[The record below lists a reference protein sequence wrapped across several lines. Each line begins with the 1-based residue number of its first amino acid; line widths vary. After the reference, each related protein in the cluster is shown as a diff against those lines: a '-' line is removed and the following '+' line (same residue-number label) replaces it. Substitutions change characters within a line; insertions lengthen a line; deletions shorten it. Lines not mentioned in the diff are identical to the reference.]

1 MSAPILT
8 ISIVHFNTS
17 ELTQH
22 CIQSALKILDSSSLA
37 KLFEISIVDNKSEV
51 EDYKKLEGFV
61 KNLNRDD
68 VFIYR
73 NCVNSGFGLGCMLS
87 LNKSA
92 AEYIAFINSDTFF
105 KEDCFTP
112 LIDFMRVNPSAGA
125 ITPQHMDGEGNAILS
140 YSHFDTFGSRIFG
153 NWLSRSSGKEQG
165 APSPSIAGSAQ
176 SVDFIF
182 GSFMLVRRDA
192 FSQVG
197 GFDPNI
203 FLYYEEMDLCFR
215 LKNAGYSSHFFPG
228 VSFFHLGNGSSGGV
242 TEVLRLE
249 SLLSMIYVIRKHRG
263 ALYGFAFF
271 LALLFQF
278 ALKAPFKSRNRR
290 LLICLFKA
298 AIPQACSHR
307 LSQSCNFDVVNR

>member
-1 MSAPILT
+1 MSTPVLT
-8 ISIVHFNTS
+8 ISIVHFNTA
-17 ELTQH
+17 ELTQR
-22 CIQSALKILDSSSLA
+22 CIQSALKILDSSTLT
-37 KLFEISIVDNKSEV
+37 KLFEISVVDNKSET
-51 EDYKKLEGFV
+51 EEYKKLENFIN
-61 KNLNRDD
+61 NLNRKD

-73 NCVNSGFGLGCMLS
+73 NCMNSGFGLGCMLS

-105 KEDCFTP
+105 DEDCFTP
-112 LIDFMRVNPSAGA
+112 LVEFMKANPSAGA
-125 ITPQHMDGEGNAILS
+125 ITPQHKDGKGNAIR
-140 YSHFDTFGSRIFG
+140 SHADFDTFGSRIFG
-153 NWLSRSSGKEQG
+153 NWLGRSRRKEKVTKPLVSSLD
-165 APSPSIAGSAQ
+165 Q

-203 FLYYEEMDLCFR
+203 FLYYEEMDLCLR
-215 LKNAGYSSHFFPG
+215 LKRAGYSSHFFPG
-228 VSFFHLGNGSSGGV
+228 ASFFHVGNGSSDGV

-271 LALLFQF
+271 LALLAQY
-278 ALKAPFKSRNRR
+278 ALKAPFKPRNRR
-290 LLICLFKA
+290 LFMSLLKA
-298 AIPQACSHR
+298 LIPQACSHR
-307 LSQSCNFDVVNR
+307 LSQSCNFDAVNR